1 MKITPESVSA
11 VKTTLK
17 LGGPTG
23 GILAPTGIVAT
34 PDSTKY
40 FNDITTEK
48 FKTAVEYYNQ
58 AKKYLTSLGVP
69 DNSINDY
76 MRSGGYEKRFTEL
89 MNAVDPY
96 EQARD
101 RQANKGKPGYDK
113 NGYPLPQAQP
123 QVAPKTTPAPASKPK
138 TTQPTMKSV
147 GGKLKSK

>member
-34 PDSTKY
+34 QDSTKY
-40 FNDITTEK
+40 FDERATEK
-48 FKTAVEYYNQ
+48 FKTAVNYYNQ
-58 AKKYLTSLGVP
+58 AKQYFKDMGVA
-69 DNSINDY
+69 DNRINDY
-76 MRSGGYEKRFTEL
+76 IMAGGYEKKFTEL
-89 MNAVDPY
+89 MNAGDPDI
-96 EQARD
+96 ESRD

-147 GGKLKSK
+147 GKKLTGK